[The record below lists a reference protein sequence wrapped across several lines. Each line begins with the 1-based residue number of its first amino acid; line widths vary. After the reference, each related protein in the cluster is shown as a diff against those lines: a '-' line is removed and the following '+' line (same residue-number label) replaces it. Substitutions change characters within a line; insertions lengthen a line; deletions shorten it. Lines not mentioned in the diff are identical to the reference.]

1 MAIQHA
7 APGEIVNVQALG
19 ADLAS
24 HRTSALI
31 KTDSLEIMRLILL
44 AGKSV
49 PSHRVAGEIIVQCV
63 EGLVELTVDDRVQK
77 LAPGQLLLMPGGAAY
92 SLVAIE
98 NSSLLVTLVLR
109 A

>member
-7 APGEIVNVQALG
+7 TPGEIVNVQALG

-31 KTDSLEIMRLILL
+31 KTDALEVMRVVLL
-44 AGKSV
+44 AGKAV
-49 PSHRVAGEIIVQCV
+49 PSHRVAGEIIVQCI
-63 EGLVELTVDDRVQK
+63 EGLVDLTVDDQVQK
-77 LAPGQLLLMPGGAAY
+77 LAPGQLVLIPGGAAH

-98 NSSLLVTLVLR
+98 NSSLLVTILLR